1 VSIHQVNRHPDFS
14 VFRTSYQVIGIGKRF
29 LFPFIQLQCGKIESK
44 KTRSIDIVSFRKPK
58 IFYGY
63 IVVAAAFLI
72 LIAMIGAVMTFG
84 VFINPISNEFDWGYA
99 IITGAQSVSILISG
113 FLGILSGRLSDKLGP
128 KKVVLISNLFFG
140 AGLVLMSQVNTIW
153 QLYLFYGGILAI
165 GMSSAI
171 APLQST
177 VVRWFVKKRGLIV
190 SIFLMGLT
198 AGSMIMPPI
207 ANQLILVWGWR
218 TAFSILGT
226 TLFSIVL
233 IAAMFLKN
241 NPAEIGELPYGMDE
255 SGDTGSI
262 TEQTSGIPFRE
273 AFGTVQFWL
282 LCAFFFLIAFAMMTI
297 MTHIVPH
304 AINLGISSTVA
315 AVIMATIG
323 GVSTAAM
330 IPNGFMAD
338 KISVHK
344 AAIILTI
351 ILVISMIWLS
361 VFGNGTLQLFLFAI
375 VFGIAFSSLD
385 ILLTLLSS
393 SLFGLIALG
402 TIIGFV
408 NAILQVGGAIGPLL
422 AGIIFDSN
430 GSYQLAFVLCAV
442 MSAVAVFIA
451 IFLKPPRFS

>member
-1 VSIHQVNRHPDFS
+1 
-14 VFRTSYQVIGIGKRF
+14 
-29 LFPFIQLQCGKIESK
+29 
-44 KTRSIDIVSFRKPK
+44 
-58 IFYGY
+58 
-63 IVVAAAFLI
+63 
-72 LIAMIGAVMTFG
+72 
-84 VFINPISNEFDWGYA
+84 
-99 IITGAQSVSILISG
+99 
-113 FLGILSGRLSDKLGP
+113 
-128 KKVVLISNLFFG
+128 
-140 AGLVLMSQVNTIW
+140 
-153 QLYLFYGGILAI
+153 
-165 GMSSAI
+165 
-171 APLQST
+171 
-177 VVRWFVKKRGLIV
+177 
-190 SIFLMGLT
+190 
-198 AGSMIMPPI
+198 
-207 ANQLILVWGWR
+207 
-218 TAFSILGT
+218 
-226 TLFSIVL
+226 
-233 IAAMFLKN
+233 
-241 NPAEIGELPYGMDE
+241 MDE

-442 MSAVAVFIA
+442 MSAVAVFIT